1 MFEPFEKRKRLR
13 KRGTAQHRF
22 FFLTVITMFRN
33 IRDLASNE
41 VFSESNKDQ
50 DRKDSIAETF

>member
-1 MFEPFEKRKRLR
+1 
-13 KRGTAQHRF
+13 
-22 FFLTVITMFRN
+22 MFRN

-50 DRKDSIAETF
+50 DTKDSVAETF